1 MKENVLAILR
11 EQDAFYSGE
20 AISNRLGVSR
30 TAVWKAVKS
39 LQQQGYLIEAV
50 PNRGYRL
57 TGSPDIIS
65 ETEIRLMLER
75 SHLADEFPM
84 AAYAAQ
90 TDSTNLMARRAAEVG
105 APHGSI
111 FVAGQQ
117 TAGRG
122 RRGRSWTSQS
132 DRDLM
137 FSILLRP
144 QAEPTALAAVT
155 LLAGLCAAEAV
166 NHMIQ
171 AAAGLPN
178 AEKAG
183 IKWPNDLVLAV
194 EGLKIGGI
202 LTESLVE
209 DNRVQALII
218 GIGINVN
225 AVDLPDELVSSA
237 TSLGKACGRTF
248 HRLDLLRLILQRF
261 TDRKA
266 SLADLS
272 RLDDWLDDYRRMC
285 LTLGREIKVFAPD
298 GTWQTGRAIDIDSS
312 GELLIDDAAGCR
324 QVIRSGEV
332 SVRGLFGYV

>member
-57 TGSPDIIS
+57 AGSPDIMS
-65 ETEIRLMLER
+65 ETEIHLMLER
-75 SHLADEFPM
+75 ARLSDEFPM
-84 AAYAAQ
+84 TAYAAQ
-90 TDSTNLMARRAAEVG
+90 TDSTNLMARRAAETG
-105 APHGSI
+105 APHGSL

-122 RRGRSWTSQS
+122 RRGRAWTSQS
-132 DRDLM
+132 DQDLM

-144 QAEPTALAAVT
+144 QAEPSALAAVT
-155 LLAGLCAAEAV
+155 LFAGLCAAEAV
-166 NHMIQ
+166 NGMIQ
-171 AAAGLPN
+171 AADGRPN
-178 AEKAG
+178 PERAG
-183 IKWPNDLVLAV
+183 IKWPNDLVLAGS
-194 EGLKIGGI
+194 GLKIGGI

-225 AVDLPDELVSSA
+225 AVDLPEELAAIA

-266 SLADLS
+266 SLIHLTS
-272 RLDDWLDDYRRMC
+272 LDGWLDDYRRLC
-285 LTLGREIKVFAPD
+285 LTLGRAIRVFSPD
-298 GTWQTGRAIDIDSS
+298 GTWQTGRAIDIDAS
-312 GELLIDDAAGCR
+312 GELLIEDGAGCR